1 MNENITIL
9 EGGIAQSFGNV
20 SKLRTSNG
28 SSNDYWVPEDDV
40 KTESKY
46 IRKNGLYY
54 TREYAPTQKEKKKG
68 HRENVYGYHTV
79 TVSVINKTSG
89 KKKKVDPSTGEEYDV
104 PYTVDVDDEGNITE
118 KELPTEIRITKN
130 PKKLKYKE
138 NDKIDISGIVVH
150 AYYADGSDWG
160 KVPFGELE
168 YEPETAELGQ
178 GETYTDGDGVTA
190 IRVDYI
196 LQEVVPSTATH
207 EHEYAAVGNVV
218 LGRNESS
225 NRNVTAG
232 SNNYGTIPPAPL
244 GTIMASLLLTKY
256 NNLIYVKRIDGI
268 DDRFNMWGY
277 NEAKGM
283 WGGGGG
289 GGSSYKTSA
298 LAFEGTSTWRDY
310 FTDIPTS
317 TKNPEQAGE
326 MYAKGQDVTVKWDM
340 NGELDEELTDKYKI
354 QVYGRM

>member
-1 MNENITIL
+1 MSENITIK
-9 EGGIAQSFGNV
+9 EGGIAQGFGGV
-20 SKLRTSNG
+20 TVLRTNNG
-28 SSNDYWVPEDDV
+28 DGYDQWVPKKDV
-40 KTESKY
+40 NTKSVTFK
-46 IRKNGLYY
+46 KNGKYA
-54 TREYAPTQKEKKKG
+54 TRAYLPDKGEKITVDSD
-68 HRENVYGYHTV
+68 VYGYSSV
-79 TVSVINKTSG
+79 TVSVVNKTTG
-89 KKKKVDPSTGEEYDV
+89 KKKKYDPSTGEEYDA
-104 PYTVDVDDEGNITE
+104 PYSVDVDDAGNITE
-118 KELPTEIRITKN
+118 KELPTSIKITTKPDRTRFREGEEINTN
-130 PKKLKYKE
+130 
-138 NDKIDISGIVVH
+138 GMVVH
-150 AYYADGSDWG
+150 AYYANGSDWG
-160 KVPFGELE
+160 VVPKKEIE
-168 YEPETAELGQ
+168 IEPKIAEVDH
-178 GETYTDGDGVTA
+178 EAIWTDGDGVTA

-196 LQEVVPSTATH
+196 LQEVVSSAAYH

-256 NNLIYVKRIDGI
+256 NNLIYIKRIDGI
-268 DDRFNMWGY
+268 DDGYNMWGY